1 MKPQEDRLFDQ
12 EKSDYI
18 LPPLTNKVNTDTT
31 SPEDEAE
38 LAQIWQHEPSFRESV
53 KRTLESG
60 NVASA
65 KMRP

>member
-12 EKSDYI
+12 ENSDYI
-18 LPPLTNKVNTDTT
+18 VPPLTNTDTT
-31 SPEDEAE
+31 SSEDEAE
-38 LAQIWQHEPSFRESV
+38 LAQIWQHEPSLRESV

-60 NVASA
+60 NVASG